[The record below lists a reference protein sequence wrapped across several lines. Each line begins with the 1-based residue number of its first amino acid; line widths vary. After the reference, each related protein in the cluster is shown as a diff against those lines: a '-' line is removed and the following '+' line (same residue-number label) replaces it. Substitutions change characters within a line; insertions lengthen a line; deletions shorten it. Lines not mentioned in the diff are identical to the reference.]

1 MAELGTTWA
10 HLDRAGPAHPHR
22 EQLGVF
28 GGLLEIAAA
37 AEDQLLLQ
45 PPFPMA
51 MRCLNDAP
59 FSSATPRLFRLSKAG
74 HDGADALNQVLVL
87 LSAGQAFLIN
97 S

>member
-1 MAELGTTWA
+1 
-10 HLDRAGPAHPHR
+10 
-22 EQLGVF
+22 
-28 GGLLEIAAA
+28 
-37 AEDQLLLQ
+37 
-45 PPFPMA
+45 MA

-59 FSSATPRLFRLSKAG
+59 FSSATPRLFRLGKAG